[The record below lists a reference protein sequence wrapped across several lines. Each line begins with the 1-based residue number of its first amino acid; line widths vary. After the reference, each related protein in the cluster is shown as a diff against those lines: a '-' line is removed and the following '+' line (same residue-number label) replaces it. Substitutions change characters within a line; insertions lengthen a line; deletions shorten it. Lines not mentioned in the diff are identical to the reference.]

1 MDRIK
6 IYKVSINKK
15 KKKKNSLVQYL
26 WRNFNKI
33 ILTDLEFKTVFFKV
47 EDLCSDVHIYLIE
60 CNLWILFLFFYIYIF
75 FKWNHFFEV
84 LSRKVQGKVFFF
96 YKSSS
101 FLKSVKILM
110 VDSRLPLKLPRIKE
124 KVSKFYSFFP
134 FQYFCIVHD
143 RKKKRRRKKK
153 IGRYLYINCILSLE
167 IKLFSFKSCAML

>member
-1 MDRIK
+1 M
-6 IYKVSINKK
+6 
-15 KKKKNSLVQYL
+15 VQYL

-60 CNLWILFLFFYIYIF
+60 CNLWILFLFFYIYF
-75 FKWNHFFEV
+75 FLNGTISLKFY
-84 LSRKVQGKVFFF
+84 RGKFKARCFFF

-110 VDSRLPLKLPRIKE
+110 VDSLKLPRIKE

-143 RKKKRRRKKK
+143 RKKKEEKKK